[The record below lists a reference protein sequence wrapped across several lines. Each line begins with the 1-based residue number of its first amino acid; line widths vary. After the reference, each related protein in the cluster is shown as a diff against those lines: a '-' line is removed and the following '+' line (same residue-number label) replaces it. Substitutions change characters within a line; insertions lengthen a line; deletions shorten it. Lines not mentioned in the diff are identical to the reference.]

1 MSKSNTLFNYHCLIS
16 LYQYE
21 WNWSHLLWLEIEK
34 GDLIN
39 QSSLS
44 FILFII
50 SVLDFTVL
58 ISPLNAPHPRV
69 IDWSWGKSHSS
80 FFQPFILSS
89 TILRHS
95 VNASWPIIRELR
107 KERLE
112 RLNDL
117 FVFPTYAWITR
128 HLTERDISWLTVE
141 THIADG
147 LRDIKCSVGVTWLFN
162 VTTYSRESASQS
174 LSINQSY
181 LNRSISS
188 HYGMLLTRSEFY
200 L

>member
-117 FVFPTYAWITR
+117 LALPTFAWITR
-128 HLTERDISWLTVE
+128 HLTERGISWLTVE